1 MLRNPSQ
8 ELFDQINK
16 GGLQYITNAIKNKQ
30 TETYYLDFK
39 STQGDDYSGRRCLFD
54 SDRKNYA
61 KALSAF
67 GNSEGGVLIWGVL
80 TGKTSEDYATE
91 KKPIKNLSNFIS
103 LLESFTSLL
112 TVPPHSNV
120 THKAIIEDE
129 STDTG
134 YVISH
139 IPKSNRRP
147 FQVVNEEDFRYYI
160 RAGSSFKP
168 APDTFL
174 RFLFGQE
181 PQPYVSFVWGVS
193 KVQTSILATGEK
205 SIKFKVN
212 FFLRN
217 NGESIAKNLNGYI
230 SIAGQGTALEAT
242 AHNWCSYY
250 EAKSLGKIAFQAK
263 PDYFLGIEQEIA
275 PLTIHFTLQKPF
287 TSGIRIG
294 ALVHADNQS
303 SERFERVIDKD
314 ELEKIYD
321 NYVKD
326 PDNYNPASGIFGKDA
341 EPEINSEEPTS

>member
-16 GGLQYITNAIKNKQ
+16 EGLQYITNAITNRRV
-30 TETYYLDFK
+30 ETYCLDFK
-39 STQGDDYSGRRCLFD
+39 STQRDDYSGQKCLFD

-61 KALSAF
+61 KAISAF

-103 LLESFTSLL
+103 LLESSTSLL
-112 TVPPHSNV
+112 TVPPHPNV

-147 FQVVNEEDFRYYI
+147 FQVVNEKDFRYYI
-160 RAGSSFKP
+160 RAGSSFEP

-174 RFLFGQE
+174 RSLFGQE
-181 PQPYVSFVWGVS
+181 PQPYVFFVWGAFAP
-193 KVQTSILATGEK
+193 ATEEK
-205 SIKFKVN
+205 SITFKVN
-212 FFLRN
+212 FLLRN
-217 NGESIAKNLNGYI
+217 NGESVAKNLNGYI
-230 SIAGQGTALEAT
+230 SIAGQGITLESTAF
-242 AHNWCSYY
+242 HWCNYY
-250 EAKSLGKIAFQAK
+250 EARALRKIAFQAK
-263 PDYFLGIEQEIA
+263 PDYFLGVEQEIV
-275 PLTIHFTLQKPF
+275 PLRIRFTLQKPF
-287 TSGIRIG
+287 IRDVRIS

-303 SERFERVIDKD
+303 SKRFDRVISKD
-314 ELEKIYD
+314 ELEKFYD

-326 PDNYNPASGIFGKDA
+326 PDNYDIVSAIFGKDA

>member
-1 MLRNPSQ
+1 
-8 ELFDQINK
+8 
-16 GGLQYITNAIKNKQ
+16 
-30 TETYYLDFK
+30 
-39 STQGDDYSGRRCLFD
+39 
-54 SDRKNYA
+54 
-61 KALSAF
+61 
-67 GNSEGGVLIWGVL
+67 L

-91 KKPIKNLSNFIS
+91 KKPIKNLFNFIS

-112 TVPPHSNV
+112 TVLPHSNV

-147 FQVVNEEDFRYYI
+147 FQVV
-160 RAGSSFKP
+160 K
-168 APDTFL
+168 
-174 RFLFGQE
+174 
-181 PQPYVSFVWGVS
+181 
-193 KVQTSILATGEK
+193 EK
-205 SIKFKVN
+205 STTFKVN
-212 FFLRN
+212 FLLRN

-230 SIAGQGTALEAT
+230 SIAGQGTGLEAT
-242 AHNWCSYY
+242 THNCCNYY
-250 EAKSLGKIAFQAK
+250 AAKSLGKIAFQAK